1 MNALPTWLHGLFAV
15 LPTPMMADGSLD
27 LESLDS
33 VVEHYLAGGAVGLVP
48 ASIAGEGDLLDEDE
62 RRHVIQ
68 RVVRRSAGRAAVV
81 VGVLADRLADALAQA
96 RVAADCGAGGL
107 LVKPPLGDAQDVLAH
122 VGAIARS
129 LRLPII
135 LLDNPKFGASL
146 PAALVQALLDA
157 VPAVCGI
164 KLEEEPTAD
173 KMAQVR
179 ALLGARIRIF
189 GGLGGV
195 HCLQELERGADGFFT
210 GNPYP
215 EHLVEVMSCWRR
227 GDRVAAA
234 AANALLLPSA
244 LREREHPATM
254 ISQRKTILRDR
265 GVLRDAAVRSR
276 ASAAAGTAARTDIAQ
291 AASDKPSILRGRD
304 RSEGLE
310 CANGYLR
317 PDSVAGATSMSE
329 FRE

>member
-1 MNALPTWLHGLFAV
+1 MNPLPIWLHGLFAV
-15 LPTPMMADGSLD
+15 LPTPMMADRSLD
-27 LESLDS
+27 LESLDR

-48 ASIAGEGDLLDEDE
+48 ASIAGEGDLLDEGE
-62 RRHVIQ
+62 RRRVIE
-68 RVVRRSAGRAAVV
+68 RVVRRSAGRAPVV
-81 VGVLADRLADALAQA
+81 VGVLADRLTDALAQA
-96 RVAADCGAGGL
+96 KVAADCGAGGL
-107 LVKPPLGDAQDVLAH
+107 LVKPPQGDAQDVLTH

-146 PAALVQALLDA
+146 PATLVQTLIDT
-157 VPAVCGI
+157 VPELCGI
-164 KLEEEPTAD
+164 KLEDEPTAA

-195 HCLQELERGADGFFT
+195 HCLQELEHGADGFFT
-210 GNPYP
+210 GTPYP

-227 GDRVAAA
+227 GDQVAAA
-234 AANALLLPSA
+234 AANALLLPTA

-276 ASAAAGTAARTDIAQ
+276 ASAPGNAAAQIDISQ
-291 AASDKPSILRGRD
+291 VPSNESSFCG
-304 RSEGLE
+304 G
-310 CANGYLR
+310 G
-317 PDSVAGATSMSE
+317 VH
-329 FRE
+329 